1 MNEVAAHLDGTYFCW
16 MGATEHVG
24 PFYYRVQSPVVLVEY
39 DHESGVV
46 FDNDY
51 PSHLQ

>member
-1 MNEVAAHLDGTYFCW
+1 
-16 MGATEHVG
+16 MGATDDVG
-24 PFYYRVQSPVVLVEY
+24 PLYYRVLPPLVLVEY

-51 PSHLQ
+51 PSHLH